1 MSYNCIN
8 TKSQEFIDLLQA
20 TKLKEPILRAKIGLW
35 QQKNNNYESYPTAEQ
50 VLYPEIAN
58 IIKQINFPEYRP
70 DEAVE
75 EKYFSNSKVRKMS
88 SIIDS
93 ISKSSHPLNELAKEL
108 FNFSSINNVNVFLD
122 NVDSYPIDKIKTS
135 GYYDPSKKEIRIA
148 KNGKVRNGAAET
160 LILHEVLHALSY
172 NALRRDG
179 IYTKT
184 FRELYSYSLSKFG
197 EYNPETKEGDY
208 ANYTIDEFFVAL
220 FTDSKFVKKLQE
232 TEPLDKKEFNNLL
245 QEVFDHLLKLL
256 KLDNNLSLYN
266 QAFSVATNILSE
278 EKQYVDDLES
288 RIAEEA
294 SYLSQSEE
302 SRPIKEGVAEV
313 FEQNP
318 ELILIGTAQEYSDY
332 LDTIFPESKVKDIV
346 YHGTRGYNKITG
358 EELPKFEKFDKT
370 FIGKGQGLRSDDMAK
385 GFYFGSYKIA
395 DRVGTRIIPAI
406 LNIEEENN
414 TTVRKNTEDFDTKG
428 DVFVVFEPE
437 QIHILGGEEDMRKFQ
452 EYMDFKNNVKD
463 YFNLNEE
470 ESKFVQDKS
479 NLNFNC

>member
-20 TKLKEPILRAKIGLW
+20 TKLKEPILKAKIGLW

-58 IIKQINFPEYRP
+58 VIKQINFPEYRP

-93 ISKSSHPLNELAKEL
+93 ISRSSHPLNELAKEL

-122 NVDSYPIDKIKTS
+122 NVDSYPIDKIKAS
-135 GYYDPSKKEIRIA
+135 GYYDPSKREIRIA
-148 KNGKVRNGAAET
+148 KNGKVRNGAAEK
-160 LILHEVLHALSY
+160 LILHEALHALSY
-172 NALRRDG
+172 NALRKDG

-245 QEVFDHLLKLL
+245 QEVFDHILKLL

-318 ELILIGTAQEYSDY
+318 ELILIGTAQDYSDY
-332 LDTIFPESKVKDIV
+332 LDTTETPTTE
-346 YHGTRGYNKITG
+346 
-358 EELPKFEKFDKT
+358 
-370 FIGKGQGLRSDDMAK
+370 
-385 GFYFGSYKIA
+385 GF
-395 DRVGTRIIPAI
+395 V
-406 LNIEEENN
+406 
-414 TTVRKNTEDFDTKG
+414 
-428 DVFVVFEPE
+428 
-437 QIHILGGEEDMRKFQ
+437 